1 MACWEAE
8 GRLLCISVMSQW
20 DIQEHIEQKQ
30 NIEDPIFGHA
40 VCFYFLVLLL
50 IELFSEKWV

>member
-1 MACWEAE
+1 MCVVCCAE
-8 GRLLCISVMSQW
+8 CA
-20 DIQEHIEQKQ
+20 EK
-30 NIEDPIFGHA
+30 NIEDSIFGHA